1 MDPIAAV
8 AEQFVSAAA
17 EDFPTSP
24 LYQALKPI
32 VARQPAILE
41 LLTHR
46 RAGQQA
52 PYLFFGAVHHLLL
65 GGCQHPLREFF
76 PLSWATRR
84 ELPVPPAPRWST
96 SVTPTGMT

>member
-1 MDPIAAV
+1 MDPMAAV

-52 PYLFFGAVHHLLL
+52 PYLFFGAVPHLLL

-76 PLSWATRR
+76 PSIVGDRCRRPRAGRLLSR
-84 ELPVPPAPRWST
+84 LPE
-96 SVTPTGMT
+96 